1 MKFGAFFWKKIW
13 LFANAPTCA
22 LNFFRHSFA
31 LLCISAFC
39 ACGYLPTSKVAS
51 SVFGEKIYINA
62 IISQQDS
69 RNSIYIVDTIREII
83 INKLGKSPSLKE
95 EADDILYVAMESLSF
110 IPIIYDENG
119 YVIAYKARIVLVFDA
134 SFKNGRKEKIRTSGD
149 YDFAISP
156 NTVISDTAR
165 SEAIRFASS
174 EAFDEFVSMV
184 AIKGQQNGAH

>member
-1 MKFGAFFWKKIW
+1 MKKIVA
-13 LFANAPTCA
+13 LCFAFM
-22 LNFFRHSFA
+22 L
-31 LLCISAFC
+31 C

-51 SVFGEKIYINA
+51 NVFGEKIYINA

-83 INKLGKSPSLKE
+83 INKLGKSPALKE
-95 EADDILYVAMESLSF
+95 EADDILYVAMESLNF

-119 YVIAYKARIVLVFDA
+119 YVIAYKARIVLLFEA
-134 SFKNGRKEKIRTSGD
+134 TFKDGRKEKIKTSGD
-149 YDFAISP
+149 YDFGISP

-165 SEAIRFASS
+165 LEAIRVASG

-184 AIKGQQNGAH
+184 AIRGHQNGTH

>member
-1 MKFGAFFWKKIW
+1 MKFGAFFGKKIW
-13 LFANAPTCA
+13 LFGNLPAFA

-51 SVFGEKIYINA
+51 SVFSDKIYINA
-62 IISQQDS
+62 VISQRDS

-83 INKLGKSPSLKE
+83 INKLGKSPALKE

-110 IPIIYDENG
+110 IPIIYDANG

-134 SFKNGRKEKIRTSGD
+134 SFKNGRKEKIKTSGD

-165 SEAIRFASS
+165 FEAIRFASS

-184 AIKGQQNGAH
+184 AIKGHQNGAH